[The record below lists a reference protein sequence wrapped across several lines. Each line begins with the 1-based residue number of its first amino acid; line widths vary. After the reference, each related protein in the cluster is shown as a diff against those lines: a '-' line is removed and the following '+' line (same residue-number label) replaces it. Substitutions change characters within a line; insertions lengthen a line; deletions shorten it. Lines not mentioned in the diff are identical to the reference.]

1 MSYDT
6 IDAQISP
13 EGRLNV
19 LSKVEVNRLL
29 DTSQG
34 GLYKLFRNCSLA
46 VLSSGNHLD
55 DGKELLKRY
64 QSFDIQVI
72 QTGRGIKLEVT
83 GAPASAFVDGKLIR
97 GVNEHLF
104 AVLRDVIYVS
114 DEISCNPSFELESPA
129 GITNAVFLILRN
141 AEIMRPTN
149 NPRLV
154 VCWVD
159 IRLRRW
165 NMIIAR
171 RSGIKWGCVAW
182 TSAQDVVRGP

>member
-1 MSYDT
+1 MKYDT

-34 GLYKLFRNCSLA
+34 GLYQLFRNCSLA
-46 VLSSGNHLD
+46 VLSSGNYLD
-55 DGKELLKRY
+55 DGKELLERY

-72 QTGRGIKLEVT
+72 QTERGIKLDVK

-97 GVNEHLF
+97 GINEHLF

-114 DEISCNPSFELESPA
+114 DEINCNPTFELGSPA

-141 AEIMRPTN
+141 ANIMRPTI
-149 NPRLV
+149 NPRL
-154 VCWVD
+154 
-159 IRLRRW
+159 
-165 NMIIAR
+165 
-171 RSGIKWGCVAW
+171 
-182 TSAQDVVRGP
+182 

>member
-1 MSYDT
+1 MNYDT
-6 IDAQISP
+6 IDARISP

-64 QSFDIQVI
+64 HSFDIQVI
-72 QTGRGIKLEVT
+72 QTERGIKLEVK
-83 GAPASAFVDGKLIR
+83 GAPAGAFVDGKLIR

-114 DEISCNPSFELESPA
+114 DEISYNPKFELGSPA
-129 GITNAVFLILRN
+129 SAVR
-141 AEIMRPTN
+141 
-149 NPRLV
+149 
-154 VCWVD
+154 
-159 IRLRRW
+159 
-165 NMIIAR
+165 
-171 RSGIKWGCVAW
+171 
-182 TSAQDVVRGP
+182 